1 MGGSSVVVGKEVLI
15 LSVEREKHLFSINS
29 KWQSF
34 AVKML

>member
-15 LSVEREKHLFSINS
+15 LSVEREKNLLSINS
-29 KWQSF
+29 KWQAF

>member
-15 LSVEREKHLFSINS
+15 LSVEREKHSLSINS
-29 KWQSF
+29 KWQAF